1 MVDGR
6 GAPAPSRQH
15 FSLRDTFQV
24 LGDVGNEHYRIDRAA
39 DLYARKKMEADFI
52 NKKWVR
58 WCLSGW
64 SAKNITLRCDRS
76 YESCFQ
82 FAENIESPLQ
92 LEVEEALVKLS
103 TSS

>member
-1 MVDGR
+1 
-6 GAPAPSRQH
+6 
-15 FSLRDTFQV
+15 
-24 LGDVGNEHYRIDRAA
+24 YRIDRAA